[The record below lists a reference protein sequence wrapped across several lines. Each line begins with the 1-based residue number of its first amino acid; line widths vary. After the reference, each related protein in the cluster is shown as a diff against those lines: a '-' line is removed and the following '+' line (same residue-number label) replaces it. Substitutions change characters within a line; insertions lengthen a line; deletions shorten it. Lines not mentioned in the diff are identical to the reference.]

1 MLSTTLTSLALALLA
16 PFAAGLLHHAPRN
29 LIIGGAEAPEGR
41 YKYTV
46 SIKDDDGTHF
56 CGGTLISKSVVLT
69 AAHCVAFEGNYTVA
83 IGRHNLTNSDVGDD
97 VSIAETVV
105 HPSYD
110 MWMSDNYD
118 IALLFLS
125 RPTTADV
132 DLVNI
137 NANSTLPIV
146 AAGVTYLGWGEIDS
160 DMATVNISATLR
172 EVETHVISN
181 EQCEASEGIVDGT
194 DSTASYNGLITDNML
209 CTFSVDKDSCQKD
222 SGGPLILRGN
232 DSSTDIQVGVASW
245 GISCASDVF
254 PGVAARLSS
263 VYHWIKETV
272 CKKSYVE
279 SSVPSFECGKQT
291 HIENL
296 FTDGVGI
303 VEGDQ
308 AKSVATNEQ
317 SQNTDAD
324 NMTEIEIDSP
334 NLLMEGDES
343 YSVDNQLIDPANT
356 LEGKSSHSVATNG
369 QSTSS
374 GKTTHIELDLA
385 DDSLTT
391 DTASTVKE
399 DTTQSVATN
408 DQSTNTGSIIQT
420 EINILDDA
428 PEGDRISSVACNEQP
443 TAAAMGIV
451 MFVLFAS
458 HMMMTPK

>member
-1 MLSTTLTSLALALLA
+1 MLLLRVSYSSTVTPSLQ
-16 PFAAGLLHHAPRN
+16 
-29 LIIGGAEAPEGR
+29 APEGR

-160 DMATVNISATLR
+160 DMATVNISAMLR
-172 EVETHVISN
+172 EAETHVISN

-194 DSTASYNGLITDNML
+194 DSDASYNGLITDNML

-222 SGGPLILRGN
+222 SGGPLIFRG
-232 DSSTDIQVGVASW
+232 DDTSTDIQVGVASW

-272 CKKSYVE
+272 CKKSDVE
-279 SSVPSFECGKQT
+279 SSVPSFECDKQT
-291 HIENL
+291 HTENL
-296 FTDGVGI
+296 FTDGAGI

-324 NMTEIEIDSP
+324 NMTEIDLP
-334 NLLMEGDES
+334 NSLMEGDES
-343 YSVDNQLIDPANT
+343 YSVDNQLVDPANT
-356 LEGKSSHSVATNG
+356 LEGNSSHSVVTNG

-374 GKTTHIELDLA
+374 GNTTHIELDLA

-399 DTTQSVATN
+399 EQTTRSVATN

-443 TAAAMGIV
+443 KAATMCIV
-451 MFVLFAS
+451 MFVLLAS
-458 HMMMTPK
+458 HMMMTPI